1 MTQPK
6 QSGSRILV
14 ATDSSRP
21 AAEALR
27 QAHDWSTRL
36 GVELV
41 VCHVVPT
48 HHRANPLFPQRNAT
62 DAISTVDLERRVS
75 ELVQARVTEQTGRS
89 AEAFRLVI
97 DVGKPEAGILDAAAV
112 WNADLIAIGSRG
124 DTGLPRILLGSVSER
139 VVRYA
144 PCSVLVARPSSKRGT
159 VLAATDLSD
168 ASFPA
173 IKAGAEQAR
182 HRGAKLVVLHN
193 VDLWPPPVSSVTA
206 GLAAAGFPTD
216 PSVLEEQRSAARQR
230 LEQILADLRIEAACR
245 ITHGPPDA
253 EIIRAA
259 DELEPELLVVGTHGR
274 TGLSRLALGSVAER
288 VVETANCSVLVVR
301 EGASGP
307 DG

>member
-1 MTQPK
+1 MTNPK

-14 ATDSSRP
+14 ATDLSRP
-21 AAEALR
+21 ADEAIR
-27 QAHDWSTRL
+27 QAHDWSKRL
-36 GVELV
+36 AAELV

-62 DAISTVDLERRVS
+62 DAISAVDLERRVS
-75 ELVQARVTEQTGRS
+75 ELVQARVTQQTGRP
-89 AEAFRLVI
+89 AEAFRLVL
-97 DVGKPEAGILDAAAV
+97 DVGKPEAGILDAAAA

-124 DTGLPRILLGSVSER
+124 DTGLSRILLGSVSER

-144 PCSVLVARPSSKRGT
+144 PCSVLVARPASKQGT

-182 HRGAKLVVLHN
+182 HRGAKLVVVHN

-230 LEQILADLRIEAACR
+230 LEQILADLGIEAVCR

-259 DELEPELLVVGTHGR
+259 DELEPELLVIGTHGR

-288 VVETANCSVLVVR
+288 VVETANSSVLVVR
-301 EGASGP
+301 VGS
-307 DG
+307 